1 MAVLAAVPLAVV
13 LVLLTVA
20 RWSAARAGSVA
31 FLLTLVI
38 AVTAFDFGRGPDPF
52 TAPVGLVGVA
62 AETLFIA
69 AAIVAIVGPALAVH
83 HLQQL
88 TGASD
93 DLRAGLSR
101 LSPDPRI
108 AALLV
113 AWFFALFLEGAA
125 GFGTAIALSA
135 PFLVAAGF
143 SPASAVVAVLLGH
156 AAGVSFGA
164 IGTPILAQ
172 AASSGF
178 AAATLARWTA
188 PYHVILGWF
197 PMAALV
203 VTIARNVP
211 GRPPW
216 RAGGLAA
223 VAFFVP
229 YALIAFAVGPE
240 LPTMAGALFGLIAFV
255 AIAVPLARRRVAPAT
270 ALQTFHEE
278 PPIDLG
284 RVGRAGSPYLV
295 LVVLVLATRLIP
307 AVRKGLAGAVL
318 EWEMAEVFSGRIE
331 PLLNPGVLLAVAFL
345 AGAALQRASRVDVTV
360 AARTTGRQLVTVA
373 AALVAMVGIA
383 RLMTA
388 AGMTEALA
396 SAAADAGPAWPLAA
410 PAVGALGTFV
420 TGSATTS
427 NILFTDLQVA
437 TARGLDLPVLPLLGA
452 QSFGAGVGN
461 LICPNHIVAAAAT
474 VGLTGGEGRV
484 LRRTL
489 PLAVLYVTLG
499 GVLAL
504 VFVR

>member
-1 MAVLAAVPLAVV
+1 MAVLAAAPLAVV
-13 LVLLTVA
+13 LVLLIVL
-20 RWSAARAGSVA
+20 RWSAARAGTVA
-31 FLLTLVI
+31 FGLTVAI
-38 AVTAFDFGRGPDPF
+38 AVTAFDFGRGVDPF
-52 TAPVGLVGVA
+52 TVPVGLIGVA
-62 AETLFIA
+62 AETIFIA
-69 AAIVAIVGPALAVH
+69 AAILAIVGPALAVH

-143 SPASAVVAVLLGH
+143 SPASAVVAVLVGH

-172 AASSGF
+172 AASSGLPP
-178 AAATLARWTA
+178 AALARWTA
-188 PYHVILGWF
+188 PYHVALGWF
-197 PMAALV
+197 PMWALV
-203 VTIARNVP
+203 VTIGRSVP
-211 GRPPW
+211 GRAPW

-223 VAFFVP
+223 VTFFVP
-229 YALIAFAVGPE
+229 YAVIAFAVGPE
-240 LPTMAGALFGLIAFV
+240 LPTMAGALFGLVAFV
-255 AIAVPLARRRVAPAT
+255 AIAVPLARRRATSGT
-270 ALQTFHEE
+270 ALGAVVEE
-278 PPIDLG
+278 PSIDLR

-295 LVVLVLATRLIP
+295 LVVLVLATRLIGP
-307 AVRKGLAGAVL
+307 VREALARAVV
-318 EWEMAEVFSGRIE
+318 EWELADVFTGRVE
-331 PLLNPGVLLAVAFL
+331 PLLNPGVLLAVAFV
-345 AGAALQRASRVDVTV
+345 AGAGLQRAGRGQVAV
-360 AARTTGRQLVTVA
+360 AARITGRQLTTVA

-383 RLMTA
+383 RMMTA

-396 SAAADAGPAWPLAA
+396 SAAADAGRAWPLAA

-437 TARGLDLPVLPLLGA
+437 TAGGLDLPVLPLLGA
-452 QSFGAGVGN
+452 QSFGAAVGN

-474 VGLTGGEGRV
+474 VGLTGGEGQV

-489 PLAVLYVTLG
+489 PLALLYVALG

-504 VFVR
+504 AFTR